1 MRFPPLRSSERHT
14 LSTVETLSPLER
26 KEPKMDSIQTL
37 RTYLIALSAIL
48 AIFAAIPG
56 TALAINENAGSDAA
70 FVSEGSITS
79 TAKGHDETLPALM
92 LKDALVLEE
101 REGYNS
107 EYIFGMT
114 KGILNST
121 LNPALKPMVSLLTV
135 PLDLVFLPFA
145 ALLGAL

>member
-1 MRFPPLRSSERHT
+1 
-14 LSTVETLSPLER
+14 
-26 KEPKMDSIQTL
+26 MDSIQTL

-48 AIFAAIPG
+48 AIFAALAG
-56 TALAINENAGSDAA
+56 TALEINENAGSDAA
-70 FVSEGSITS
+70 FVSPGLITS

-121 LNPALKPMVSLLTV
+121 LIT
-135 PLDLVFLPFA
+135 
-145 ALLGAL
+145 GALGVPDARSPDREMSVETMCSAPSM

>member
-1 MRFPPLRSSERHT
+1 MNPVQALRFT
-14 LSTVETLSPLER
+14 LIVLAACVA
-26 KEPKMDSIQTL
+26 
-37 RTYLIALSAIL
+37 IASGM
-48 AIFAAIPG
+48 PG
-56 TALAINENAGSDAA
+56 AALAIGEGADSDSVVTEPIAQ
-70 FVSEGSITS
+70 E
-79 TAKGHDETLPALM
+79 ELPALM

-121 LNPALKPMVSLLTV
+121 LNPALKPLVCILTV
-135 PLDLVFLPFA
+135 PLDIVGLPFA

>member
-1 MRFPPLRSSERHT
+1 
-14 LSTVETLSPLER
+14 
-26 KEPKMDSIQTL
+26 MDSIQAL
-37 RTYLIALSAIL
+37 RTTLIALSATL
-48 AIFAAIPG
+48 ALGAALPGAASAIVESAGSNALLATPDSIFAAPP
-56 TALAINENAGSDAA
+56 AQ
-70 FVSEGSITS
+70 
-79 TAKGHDETLPALM
+79 AKALPALM

-114 KGILNST
+114 KGILNSA
-121 LNPALKPMVSLLTV
+121 LHPAVKPMFSLVTV

>member
-1 MRFPPLRSSERHT
+1 M
-14 LSTVETLSPLER
+14 
-26 KEPKMDSIQTL
+26 KSIQAL
-37 RTYLIALSAIL
+37 RTSLLALSATL
-48 AIFAAIPG
+48 AIGAA
-56 TALAINENAGSDAA
+56 TTESALALSEIADSDAVIA
-70 FVSEGSITS
+70 GAASISATPRVE
-79 TAKGHDETLPALM
+79 DETLPALM

-121 LNPALKPMVSLLTV
+121 LNPALKPMVSLITI
-135 PLDLVFLPFA
+135 PLDLAFLPFA

>member
-1 MRFPPLRSSERHT
+1 
-14 LSTVETLSPLER
+14 
-26 KEPKMDSIQTL
+26 MDSIQAL
-37 RTYLIALSAIL
+37 RTTLIAFALSL
-48 AIFAAIPG
+48 AIGSVAPAA
-56 TALAINENAGSDAA
+56 ALAIGEDSAPSATLAA
-70 FVSEGSITS
+70 PTPQ
-79 TAKGHDETLPALM
+79 AETVPALM

-114 KGILNST
+114 KAVLNST
-121 LNPALKPMVSLLTV
+121 LHPALKPAVSLVTV